1 MIREQRKQ
9 IISSKDVQ
17 QITDEILGPRS
28 LTPNTS
34 FFSFYQTT
42 HYSDGQRH
50 INDLDVSNIVTNQM
64 IAFAFR

>member
-1 MIREQRKQ
+1 MITAKRKQ
-9 IISSKDVQ
+9 IISSKDTQ
-17 QITDEILGPRS
+17 KINDEILGPRS

-50 INDLDVSNIVTNQM
+50 INDLDVSNNLTNQM